1 MKNVNMFQMGL
12 AFVLVPLFAIAA
24 MFGLQVSLNAIRYP
38 QANYIYKSI
47 DSKEETGAKNAT
59 CFQRYGEMPAC
70 ILADGTYVIVSQYK
84 RIQ

>member
-24 MFGLQVSLNAIRYP
+24 MFVLQVSLNAIKYP
-38 QANYIYKSI
+38 HANYIYKSI
-47 DSKEETGAKNAT
+47 NDNEKTVAENAT